1 MFQNY
6 LKAWH
11 FVWLRCGRSEFVYS
25 TISTFL
31 PKMHWN
37 AFATNGVKQMAWK
50 IPESAKQNRGEQTSS
65 RVPQQHLVP
74 MPPLTVCVSLDPVYS
89 SAPWRM
95 SSLCKRCGIPSRCLA
110 HKKMYHRQFLLHQ
123 STQGCTAEEEDGA
136 RSVNTG
142 SCFKWVTSTAAWIAL
157 QVGGGS

>member
-31 PKMHWN
+31 PKMHWD

-50 IPESAKQNRGEQTSS
+50 IPESAKQNRGEQTSGG
-65 RVPQQHLVP
+65 VTQQHLVP
-74 MPPLTVCVSLDPVYS
+74 TPPLIVLCISGHSLFVCTLTDVP
-89 SAPWRM
+89 P
-95 SSLCKRCGIPSRCLA
+95 CKGCGIPSRCLA
-110 HKKMYHRQFLLHQ
+110 HKKNVPQTVLASSIPSGLYSTGGRWGPQCQHWILL
-123 STQGCTAEEEDGA
+123 
-136 RSVNTG
+136 
-142 SCFKWVTSTAAWIAL
+142 
-157 QVGGGS
+157 